1 MSYDTMSNLSAATS
15 SVNHMQNAQN
25 QQYYQIEIKQGFSNS
40 IVCNNQQPKTE
51 DQVIEQYKQ
60 ERNLR
65 FGIDDTTVIT
75 RENNST
81 IIIDSASAAGLGECI
96 AHIICCFAQCF
107 Q

>member
-1 MSYDTMSNLSAATS
+1 MSYDTMSNLSAAS
-15 SVNHMQNAQN
+15 SGVNHMQNAQN
-25 QQYYQIEIKQGFSNS
+25 QYYKNEIQQGSQNS
-40 IVCNNQQPKTE
+40 IKYNIQQSKTE
-51 DQVIEQYKQ
+51 DQVMEQYRQ

-65 FGIDDTTVIT
+65 LGIDDTTVIT

-81 IIIDSASAAGLGECI
+81 MLIDSASAAGLGECI